1 MMTPINTAPSY
12 TELQW
17 AVVPLCG
24 VKHQCPSPGKVP
36 VDLTTGSHLPGWQ
49 GRGIPTPAELEAWLD
64 SPLASRANIGALTG
78 RISRIV
84 ALDIDGEGGE
94 FLLNKYAEGDLPATW
109 EYITGGGRRLIYA
122 FEEGLRSIKIS
133 GDGEHEGLEV
143 LADGR
148 QMVLPPSAHHSGRP
162 YQWVPGR
169 DPWSGGIGLARCPAW
184 VRSLAGAT
192 AVPKDW
198 AAIARTPVSHG
209 GRHPTLVQLAA
220 HMASKGESPE
230 YIVAMLEAWNEV
242 RCKPPKDPK
251 EIHRIVGWALEQH
264 PPTTTEKP
272 SPEWKTKDQ
281 WVHTKAKELGCS
293 LEAARQLVEGGM
305 GA

>member
-1 MMTPINTAPSY
+1 MSSLEKAASY
-12 TELQW
+12 QSLGW

-36 VDLTTGSHLPGWQ
+36 VDLSTGNHLSGWQ
-49 GRGIPTPAELEAWLD
+49 SRAIPTSDELETWLD

-78 RISRIV
+78 RVSGIV

-94 FLLNKYAEGDLPATW
+94 FLLNKHAHGDLPETW
-109 EYITGGGRRLIYA
+109 EYLTGGGRRLIYA

-162 YQWVPGR
+162 YQWVAER
-169 DPWSGGIGLARCPAW
+169 DPWSGGVALARCPAW
-184 VRSLAGAT
+184 VRALAGAT
-192 AVPKDW
+192 AAPKDW
-198 AAIARTPVSHG
+198 AAIARAPVSHG

-230 YIVAMLEAWNEV
+230 YIAAMLQAWNEA
-242 RCKPPKDPK
+242 RCKPPKDSK

-264 PPTTTEKP
+264 PPTPEKP
-272 SPEWKTKDQ
+272 KITM
-281 WVHTKAKELGCS
+281 WVPAS
-293 LEAARQLVEGGM
+293 LKKGGSCKFPI
-305 GA
+305 